1 MMRIQQVKNP
11 VIVFSIA
18 GLFIFLT
25 GCQVQKP
32 ERLTAVPFTV
42 VTFADEFWSPR
53 MQTNREVTIPYDFKK
68 CEETGRIDNFAKA
81 GGLEEGEF
89 KGIRF
94 DDSDV
99 FKVIEG
105 AAYSLSLYPDP
116 ELDKYLDDLIAKI
129 AAAQEEDGYLYT
141 CRTIDPDT
149 LPRGAGDTRWSLLAS
164 SHELYNVGHMYEA
177 AVAHYQATG
186 KRTLLDVAIKN
197 ADLIDRVFGPGKR
210 RDVPGHEEI
219 EIGLVKLYGVT
230 GDEKYLALARFF
242 LDERGRGNGRKVYG
256 DYCQDH
262 KPVTKQN
269 RAVGHAVRA
278 GYLYSGMADVA
289 SLMPDTGY
297 VEALERI
304 WQDIVS
310 RKLYITGGIGARGG
324 GESFG
329 DGYELPNKE
338 AYCETCAAIANA
350 MWNHRMALLH
360 ADAKYIDVLECV
372 IYNGF
377 LSGISLTGDRF
388 FYPNPLASDGK
399 YQRSPWFGCACCPTN
414 IVRFMPSLP
423 GYAYA
428 QDRDALYVNLY
439 VSGSATIKMGEDTM
453 RVTQQTRYPWEGR
466 VKILVEPDSR
476 TARKAFTVCVRIPGW
491 TQESPVPSDLY
502 LYSDLG
508 PEDWDQRKVTIRVNN
523 DPVALEIVNGYVRI
537 RRMWEVGDLIELNLP
552 MPVRRIRS
560 HRKVRANRGRIA
572 LQRGPVVYCFE
583 GVDNPQGVANLVL
596 PPDATFQT
604 EHRDDL
610 LGGVVT
616 ISGTGKIRQPQ
627 QNGKTGLKDIEV
639 TAVPYYAWAHRSKN
653 EMAVWLPESDDRG
666 K

>member
-1 MMRIQQVKNP
+1 MRVRQAKIP
-11 VIVFSIA
+11 VAAIVISGA
-18 GLFIFLT
+18 FIVLT
-25 GCQVQKP
+25 GCQVQQP
-32 ERLTAVPFTV
+32 ERLTAVPFTE
-42 VTFADEFWSPR
+42 VTFADEFWTPR

-81 GGLEEGEF
+81 GGLMKGKF

-116 ELDKYLDDLIAKI
+116 ELDQYLDDLIAKI

-141 CRTIDPDT
+141 CRTIDPDN
-149 LPRGAGDTRWSLLAS
+149 LPRGAGETRWSLLQS

-219 EIGLVKLYGVT
+219 EIGFVKLYGVT
-230 GDEKYLALARFF
+230 GNEKYLTLARFF
-242 LDERGRGNGRKVYG
+242 LDERGHAHGRKLYG
-256 DYCQDH
+256 RQYQDH
-262 KPVTKQN
+262 KPVTRQN
-269 RAVGHAVRA
+269 TAVGHAVRA

-289 SLMPDTGY
+289 ALTPETGY
-297 VEALERI
+297 VEALDRI
-304 WQDIVS
+304 WQDVVS
-310 RKLYITGGIGARGG
+310 RKLYITAGIGARSG

-350 MWNHRMALLH
+350 MWNHRMSLLH
-360 ADAKYIDVLECV
+360 ADAKYIDVLERV

-377 LSGISLTGDRF
+377 LSGISLTGNRF
-388 FYPNPLASDGK
+388 FYPNPLASEGK

-414 IVRFMPSLP
+414 IVRFLPSLP

-428 QDRDALYVNLY
+428 QGQDGLYVNLF
-439 VSGSATIKMGEDTM
+439 VSGGATIKMGANTL
-453 RVTQQTRYPWEGR
+453 RVTQQTRYPWDGH
-466 VKILVEPDSR
+466 VKIMVEPDSHN
-476 TARKAFTVCVRIPGW
+476 AQKAFAVCVRIPGW
-491 TQESPVPSDLY
+491 TQENPVPSDLY
-502 LYSDLG
+502 FYSDLG
-508 PEDWDQRKVTIRVNN
+508 PKDWRQRRVTVKVNN

-537 RRMWEVGDLIELNLP
+537 RRMWQVGDIIDLNLP
-552 MPVRRIRS
+552 MPVRRVRS
-560 HRKVRANRGRIA
+560 HRRVKANRGRIA
-572 LQRGPVVYCFE
+572 LQRGPVVYCSE
-583 GVDNPQGVANLVL
+583 GIDNPQGIANLVL

-604 EHRDDL
+604 EYQGDL

-616 ISGTGKIRQPQ
+616 ITGQGKIRQAQ
-627 QNGKTGLKDIEV
+627 ENGKTVLKDIEV
-639 TAVPYYAWAHRSKN
+639 TAIPYYAWAHRSKN
-653 EMAVWLPESDDRG
+653 EMAVWLPESTEVG

>member
-1 MMRIQQVKNP
+1 MKRVKQAANLF
-11 VIVFSIA
+11 VTISLV
-18 GLFIFLT
+18 GLFVFLT

-32 ERLTAVPFTV
+32 ECLMAVPFTE
-42 VTFADEFWSPR
+42 VTFDDEFWMPR
-53 MQTNREVTIPYDFKK
+53 MRTNREVTIPYDFKK

-81 GGLEEGEF
+81 GGLMEGKFE
-89 KGIRF
+89 GIRF
-94 DDSDV
+94 NDSDV

-105 AAYSLSLYPDP
+105 AAYSLQIHPDP

-141 CRTIDPDT
+141 CRTIDPSHLPPDT
-149 LPRGAGDTRWSLLAS
+149 GETRWSFLQS

-197 ADLIDRVFGPGKR
+197 ADLIDRVFGPGKK

-219 EIGLVKLYGVT
+219 EIGLVKLFGVT
-230 GDEKYLALARFF
+230 GDEKYLTLAKFF
-242 LDERGRGNGRKVYG
+242 LDERGRANERKVYG
-256 DYCQDH
+256 AYCQDH
-262 KPVTKQN
+262 KPVIRQN

-278 GYLYSGMADVA
+278 GYLYTGMADVA
-289 SLMPDTGY
+289 ALVPNTGY
-297 VEALERI
+297 DEALERI
-304 WQDIVS
+304 WQDVVTK
-310 RKLYITGGIGARGG
+310 KLYLTGGIGARGG

-350 MWNHRMALLH
+350 MWNHRMSLLH
-360 ADAKYIDVLECV
+360 GDAKYIDVLERV

-377 LSGISLTGDRF
+377 LSGISLSGDRF

-414 IVRFMPSLP
+414 IVRFLPSLP

-428 QDRDALYVNLY
+428 YNQEGLFVNLF
-439 VSGSATIKMGEDTM
+439 VSGGATVKMDEDTV
-453 RVTQQTRYPWEGR
+453 RLTQQTRYPWEGH
-466 VKILVEPDSR
+466 VKILVEPESQG
-476 TARKAFTVCVRIPGW
+476 ARKAFTVCIRIPGW

-508 PEDWDQRKVTIRVNN
+508 PKNWNQRKATIKVNN
-523 DPVALEIVNGYVRI
+523 EPIALEIVNGYVRI
-537 RRMWEVGDLIELNLP
+537 RRTWEVGDIIELNLP
-552 MPVRRIRS
+552 MPVRRVRS
-560 HRKVRANRGRIA
+560 HGNVKANRGRIA

-596 PPDATFQT
+596 PPEAMFRT
-604 EHRDDL
+604 EYRDDL

-616 ISGTGKIRQPQ
+616 IIGQGKSRPPRENGGTA
-627 QNGKTGLKDIEV
+627 LKDVEV
-639 TAVPYYAWAHRSKN
+639 TAIPYYAWAHRRKN
-653 EMAVWLPESDDRG
+653 EMAVWLPESG
-666 K
+666 EVGE